1 MPTQLIQIKILN
13 KSYGN
18 FSGVTIFVTP
28 IVKTRLEKIKSQR
41 HETLFKSL
49 QANGFKG
56 GKHLLEILANNLGK
70 SLKLILSHEKSKID
84 GKEVTINLEAFDGL
98 ARKKFFEVYR
108 QTGIRTATRFI
119 QDNFSKEIPDLE
131 ILPSKKETEQ
141 VIEVLPEATKTLSAK
156 KTDKLIE
163 KVTQVVKE
171 AGVDRKKLTAST
183 MKELQAAANQALYR
197 GKLEE
202 LIDRLGKS
210 FPETSGT
217 NSWQAWIYA
226 NNWLFGSNYLKPI
239 QKKQVGFSEIPD
251 FLFPTS
257 DGFLDILEIKKPD
270 KEILVANGSHSGSFY
285 WSSEVSQAI
294 GQVVNYLYQLEIHQ
308 LEIEKKLKL
317 STIKPR
323 AYILIGNSEGWD
335 ELKDESKREALRKLN
350 FALHG
355 IEIITYTQLLER
367 GKLLVEMYDREN

>member
-1 MPTQLIQIKILN
+1 MPKQLIQIKITN
-13 KSYGN
+13 KSYGK
-18 FSGVTIFVTP
+18 FSGVTIFVTSE
-28 IVKTRLEKIKSQR
+28 VKARMEKIKSQR
-41 HETLFKSL
+41 FGTLFKSL

-56 GKHLLEILANNLGK
+56 GKHLLEIFENNLGK

-84 GKEVTINLEAFDGL
+84 GKEITIDLEAFDGL

-108 QTGIRTATRFI
+108 QTGIGTATKFI
-119 QDNFSKEIPDLE
+119 QDNFSKEIPNLE

-141 VIEVLPEATKTLSAK
+141 VIETLPEVTKALSVK

-163 KVTQVVKE
+163 KVAQVVKE
-171 AGVDRKKLTAST
+171 AGVDKKKLTTST

-197 GKLEE
+197 SKLEE
-202 LIDRLGKS
+202 LEDRLTKN
-210 FPETSGT
+210 FPETSGK
-217 NSWQAWIYA
+217 NSWQSWIYA
-226 NNWLFGSNYLKPI
+226 NNWLFGSNYLTPI
-239 QKKQVGFSEIPD
+239 EKKRVGFNEIPD

-270 KEILVANGSHSGSFY
+270 KDVIVADGSHSGSFY

-308 LEIEKKLKL
+308 LEIEKNLKL

-323 AYILIGNSEGWD
+323 AYILIGNTEGWD
-335 ELKDESKREALRKLN
+335 SAKKEALRKLN

-355 IEIITYTQLLER
+355 IEVITYTQLLER
-367 GKLLVEMYDREN
+367 GRLVVEMYDKEN